1 MSGIRNT
8 WVMRAMTTRILP
20 FSLTLAATACE
31 PAQPGPPPSQTQ
43 TEDSAGILIVE
54 NARPE
59 TGSRLGWQISQEP
72 AISIGTVAG
81 GEDFQLHQVGDAL
94 RLPDGRI
101 VVANAGSHQ
110 LLVFDEA
117 GKYLQAWGQR
127 GEGPGDFSTIQG
139 SDGLSPSVFWMERWP
154 GDSLAVCSGSRQA
167 INNVVSVWDTR
178 GHHGRTLYLTRLDRS
193 KCHDVLPGGAI
204 LASRRVGNPSALPEK
219 GMNRSQHDFSVL
231 AGDGSPLGAL
241 GRHPGGEIFWY
252 FEDHM
257 GDGTGMGLYDPPF
270 QKTLRW
276 AAWGEFVVLAPTDR
290 YELRAYRHDGSV
302 ARIVR
307 RANDVRSP
315 TQSDVESYREANA
328 PRAEYGTHYQKRY
341 NASIDAFLLPESFP
355 AFTAIEVD
363 ALGYLWVREY
373 NPPGDE
379 DRALWTVFDSEGF
392 VQGFVETPPGLVIHQ
407 IGEDFILG
415 KVLDELGVEYVQLW
429 GLDRLS
435 VQTGSSQ

>member
-8 WVMRAMTTRILP
+8 CVARALTAPILP
-20 FSLTLAATACE
+20 VALTLAATTCE
-31 PAQPGPPPSQTQ
+31 PAPPGPPPSQTQ

-59 TGSRLGWQISQEP
+59 TGSRLGWQVSQAP
-72 AISIGTVAG
+72 ATSIGTVTG

-94 RLPDGRI
+94 KLPDGRI
-101 VVANAGSHQ
+101 VVANGGSQQ
-110 LLVFDEA
+110 LLVFDDT
-117 GKYLQAWGQR
+117 GNYLEAWGQR

-139 SDGLSPSVFWMERWP
+139 SDGLGRSVFWMERWP
-154 GDSLAVCSGSRQA
+154 GDSLAVCSGSSQA
-167 INNVVSVWDTR
+167 VNNVVSIWDTR
-178 GHHGRTLYLTRLDRS
+178 GRHGRTLNLTRINRS
-193 KCHDVLPGGAI
+193 KCRDVLAGGAI
-204 LASRRVGNPSALPEK
+204 LASRRVGSPSALPEK
-219 GMNRSQHDFSVL
+219 GTNRSQEDFSIL
-231 AGDGSPLGAL
+231 AGDGSPLAAL

-270 QKTLRW
+270 RKTLWW
-276 AAWGEFVVLAPTDR
+276 AAWGDFVVLAPTDR
-290 YELRAYRHDGSV
+290 YELRAYRHDGSL

-307 RANDVRSP
+307 RQNDVRSP
-315 TQSDVESYREANA
+315 TQADVESYREAYA
-328 PRAEYGTHYQKRY
+328 PKREETIHLLKQY
-341 NASIDAFLLPESFP
+341 NATVDAFPLPESFP

-373 NPPGDE
+373 NPPGND
-379 DRALWTVFDSEGF
+379 DRALWSVFDSEGF
-392 VQGFVETPPGLVIHQ
+392 VQGFVETPPRLVIHQ

-429 GLDRLS
+429 GLDRREAR
-435 VQTGSSQ
+435 TGRSP